1 MVCMDGVKIL
11 LVEDESIEALDIKR
25 TLESF
30 GYNIPYVASTGEE
43 AVEKAREIIPDL
55 ILMDIILKG
64 DTNGIEAVKQIKNLN
79 IPVVYLTAHS
89 EEITFQKA
97 LKTGP
102 YGYVLKPFNRNEL
115 KYSIEMAL
123 FKHRMEQE
131 LKESND
137 KFKLL
142 TETIDDIIYVIDLKN
157 QKISYISSAV
167 EKITGWNK
175 ESFYEDSDLWMEM
188 ILPED
193 RPRIR
198 SYVSKIIGEK
208 KGESEFNTK
217 KLNYR
222 IQTKDGKV
230 KWLSESFK
238 IIFDENEEALQVIG
252 HAADV
257 TQEKES
263 EKRYKESEKKYRT
276 LFEFNPDYTI
286 LVALNGNILDVN
298 DAAADFMGLTKDDL
312 IGKKFGDIELFP
324 EEDVRLHMGKFSQA
338 LKGQEVEPYQYPI
351 IDKNG
356 VRRWAEAKVVPL
368 KLNDDIN
375 SILVIATDI
384 TDRKNATD
392 KLKSSL
398 KEKEV
403 LINEIH
409 HRVKNNMQIISS
421 LLNLQKQHVIDDEV
435 AVDVLKESQNRI
447 RAMAMIQE
455 KLYQSDDFSHIKFYE
470 YIESVVSDL
479 FYSYN
484 IHKDQVKLRVKVE
497 DIYLNMETGIPCGL
511 IISELV
517 SNSLKHAFPDGR
529 KGEVCISLKISGDEY
544 ELIVSDNG
552 IGLPENIDYKNT
564 DSLGLQLVN
573 NLVNQLDGKI
583 TLERG
588 QGTKF
593 KISFKKLKYKIYK
606 ELD

>member
-1 MVCMDGVKIL
+1 ML
-11 LVEDESIEALDIKR
+11 LRK
-25 TLESF
+25 
-30 GYNIPYVASTGEE
+30 
-43 AVEKAREIIPDL
+43 
-55 ILMDIILKG
+55 
-64 DTNGIEAVKQIKNLN
+64 KNLKRDIRN
-79 IPVVYLTAHS
+79 
-89 EEITFQKA
+89 
-97 LKTGP
+97 LKKNT
-102 YGYVLKPFNRNEL
+102 EL
-115 KYSIEMAL
+115 
-123 FKHRMEQE
+123 F
-131 LKESND
+131 
-137 KFKLL
+137 
-142 TETIDDIIYVIDLKN
+142 
-157 QKISYISSAV
+157 
-167 EKITGWNK
+167 
-175 ESFYEDSDLWMEM
+175 
-188 ILPED
+188 
-193 RPRIR
+193 
-198 SYVSKIIGEK
+198 
-208 KGESEFNTK
+208 
-217 KLNYR
+217 LN
-222 IQTKDGKV
+222 
-230 KWLSESFK
+230 
-238 IIFDENEEALQVIG
+238 
-252 HAADV
+252 
-257 TQEKES
+257 
-263 EKRYKESEKKYRT
+263 
-276 LFEFNPDYTI
+276 FNPDYTI

-298 DAAADFMGLTKDDL
+298 DAAADFMGLTKDYL

-421 LLNLQKQHVIDDEV
+421 LLNLQKQHVIDDEG

-479 FYSYN
+479 FYSHN
-484 IHKDQVKLRVKVE
+484 IHKDQVKLKVKVE
-497 DIYLNMETGIPCGL
+497 DICLNMETGIPCGL

-529 KGEVCISLKISGDEY
+529 KGEVCISLKFSGDEY
-544 ELIVSDNG
+544 KLIVSDNG

-573 NLVNQLDGKI
+573 N
-583 TLERG
+583 
-588 QGTKF
+588 
-593 KISFKKLKYKIYK
+593 
-606 ELD
+606 